1 MKKINSKK
9 MKFVGVIRKID
20 NLGRL
25 SISSVARRLM
35 KIEEGD
41 ELEQTLCVDENGEYV
56 IMVRKYNVLNREVE

>member
-1 MKKINSKK
+1 MKKI
-9 MKFVGVIRKID
+9 KFVGVIRKID

-25 SISSVARRLM
+25 SISSVARKLM

-56 IMVRKYNVLNREVE
+56 IMVRKYNVLNSEV